1 MLKTTFL
8 QILESILIV
17 LLIIIPVRFFIFEPF
32 IVIGESMEPNYHN
45 MDYLI
50 IDKLSY
56 RLRNPERGEV
66 IIFTPPFDKSKYY
79 IKRIIGLPGEKILL
93 KDDKIYIYNKENPN
107 GFILKENY
115 IIPHQ
120 YYGNLEMKLNN
131 DEYFVLGDN
140 REESYDSRRWG
151 PLKRENIV
159 GRVLFVLRPLNS
171 FLKLIRI
178 KAI

>member
-1 MLKTTFL
+1 MIKSTFL
-8 QILESILIV
+8 QILELI
-17 LLIIIPVRFFIFEPF
+17 LIIIFIVVPVRIFIFEPF
-32 IVIGESMEPNYHN
+32 IVSGESMEPNYHN

-56 RLRNPERGEV
+56 RLRDPQRGEV
-66 IIFTPPFDKSKYY
+66 IVFIPPFEKNKYY
-79 IKRIIGLPGEKILL
+79 IKRIIGLPGETIILNE
-93 KDDKIYIYNKENPN
+93 DKIYIYNKENPN

-115 IIPHQ
+115 IPSHE
-120 YYGNLEMKLNN
+120 YYGNLKITLGK

-178 KAI
+178 RSI